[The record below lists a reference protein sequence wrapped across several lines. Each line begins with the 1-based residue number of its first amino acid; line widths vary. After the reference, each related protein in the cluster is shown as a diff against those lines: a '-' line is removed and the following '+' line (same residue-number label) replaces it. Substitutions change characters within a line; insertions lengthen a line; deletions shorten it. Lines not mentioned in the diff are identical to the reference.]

1 MKDMST
7 LWTEEEAR
15 RFLGKKIKDIGGKYA
30 RCDSDGI
37 PCLLPDQVREMKLD
51 SPKVRE
57 ALQACASAE
66 PGDIVLIVGPGGSG
80 KSVLFRAVAHS
91 VPNALCLAPTGVAA
105 LNLLNGGWLDRRSY
119 GEYGTAVPRTINS
132 ALHLPPADY
141 LRRKEIEQCCIDQ
154 EVTHIMVD
162 EVSMVNPNTMDALI
176 YLSKFFRIPLL
187 LFGDPLQLPP
197 VEKSRTGDSTTASY
211 PQWRFFGSYGWMLQN
226 EDHLKCIVLD
236 SVYRQNDPG
245 FKSLLNRAR
254 EGMLTEADENVLR
267 KRVSDTI
274 PPESL
279 VLCFKNET
287 AATINNSRKGK
298 NRPRVTCSSLYR
310 YIFEEDDPFKGAVTL
325 SWGEDSKDERFR
337 TESHEALLLLPRE
350 NAGPD
355 VFDWVDMKTN
365 GRAATE
371 LATSATVMKRLE
383 LYPGD
388 RVMIT
393 RNMKVNYV
401 SPNFGLKLYDFLHGT
416 DDIPFPYDGKRSDR
430 IRVVNGTM
438 GTYLGMCNSLASRE
452 DFYSVLD
459 GSLSRLRYG
468 EEVGRE
474 AARELRNSTPYP
486 EGDPYVTGTATEE
499 DDGVPIEP
507 LLVRLDD
514 GDLVL
519 VPQVIFTATRTDSRG
534 RVYETENVVQYPL
547 RPAFAITYHK
557 SQGLT
562 LDHVHMILDP
572 NDPMPPGLG
581 YLGLSRC
588 RTLEGLTLS
597 DYVPSAFVCDKPSR
611 NFLRK
616 LQFMADLPPL
626 EERKEL
632 LLLADERTEED
643 EPAYT
648 VPGYRVKFRSV
659 RRALEFANIPSASE
673 WTLTQQEAFAALG
686 RDEMCLLAGGDEK
699 VAARIREE
707 HGLPEFK
714 LPPRRAMTGTDI
726 LWDLN
731 RTKLHR
737 HPKLARLLHM
747 AGEPGKGREASIR
760 RLTAGTGLEDTE
772 ESVSAFM
779 ELRNPRPGNG
789 MWLEPGEYSV
799 VYLEGLLSGGTSGRF
814 GPSLQ
819 HPV

>member
-37 PCLLPDQVREMKLD
+37 PYLLPDQVREMKLD

-105 LNLLNGGWLDRRSY
+105 LNLFNGGWLDRRGY

-141 LRRKEIEQCCIDQ
+141 LRRKEIEQCYIDQ

-176 YLSKFFRIPLL
+176 YLSKFFSIPLL

-197 VEKSRTGDSTTASY
+197 VEKVRTVESTTATY

-226 EDHLKCIVLD
+226 EDRLKCIVLD

-254 EGMLTEADENVLR
+254 EGMLTEEDENVLR
-267 KRVSDTI
+267 KRISDKI
-274 PPESL
+274 PSESL

-287 AATINNSRKGK
+287 AAMINDSRKGK

-310 YIFEEDDPFKGAVTL
+310 YIFEEEDPFKGAVTL
-325 SWGEDSKDERFR
+325 SWGEDSKDGKSR

-350 NAGPD
+350 DAGPD

-365 GRAATE
+365 GRTATE
-371 LATSATVMKRLE
+371 LATSATVMKSLE

-393 RNMKVNYV
+393 RNMKVNCV
-401 SPNFGLKLYDFLHGT
+401 SPDFGTDLYDFLHGNA
-416 DDIPFPYDGKRSDR
+416 DIQFPYDGKRSER
-430 IRVVNGTM
+430 VRVVNGTM
-438 GTYLGMCNSLASRE
+438 GTYLGMCNALASRE
-452 DFYSVLD
+452 DFYGALE
-459 GSLSRLRYG
+459 GSFRSLKYG
-468 EEVGRE
+468 EETGRDV
-474 AARELRNSTPYP
+474 ARELRKTTPYP
-486 EGDPYVTGTATEE
+486 DGDPYVPGTATEE

-507 LLVRLDD
+507 LLIRLDD
-514 GDLVL
+514 GNLVL
-519 VPQVIFTATRTDSRG
+519 VPQVIFTATRTDNRG
-534 RVYETENVVQYPL
+534 GVHETENVVQYPL

-572 NDPMPPGLG
+572 DDPMPPGLG

-616 LQFMADLPPL
+616 LQFMADLPSV
-626 EERKEL
+626 EERREL
-632 LLLADERTEED
+632 LRLADERTEED
-643 EPAYT
+643 DPVYT
-648 VPGYRVKFRSV
+648 VPGYRVGFRSV
-659 RRALEFANIPSASE
+659 RRALEFVNIPSASE
-673 WTLTQQEAFAALG
+673 WTLRQQEAFAALTQEEVYSLVG
-686 RDEMCLLAGGDEK
+686 KDAAA
-699 VAARIREE
+699 AARTRAS
-707 HGLPEFK
+707 HGLPEFT
-714 LPPRRAMTGTDI
+714 LPLRGDMKYPDI

-747 AGEPGKGREASIR
+747 ASEPGKGRAAAIR
-760 RLTAGTGLEDTE
+760 RLTAGTGLEDTA
-772 ESVSAFM
+772 ESLSSFLA
-779 ELRNPRPGNG
+779 LRNPRPGDG
-789 MWLEPGEYSV
+789 TWLEPGEYSV
-799 VYLEGLLSGGTSGRF
+799 MYLEGRLNETTGRK
-814 GPSLQ
+814 G
-819 HPV
+819 